1 MFIVSF
7 VKLMNFKPQIACKTL
22 FRETSPAI
30 SHELK
35 FAFSLKKRE
44 INSNVSIRFLTHN
57 K

>member
-1 MFIVSF
+1 MFIVSV

-35 FAFSLKKRE
+35 FAFSLKKE
-44 INSNVSIRFLTHN
+44 KLLQMCQLDS
-57 K
+57 

>member
-44 INSNVSIRFLTHN
+44 ITSNVSIRFLTHN